1 MWPEKFG
8 SQNPPSTVAQL
19 YHPSWENCRADR
31 SWSKLIEMFRSFG
44 LSQNSQNMYVKTTKI
59 HPKSNDV
66 PCLVRDVCGS
76 MCFVY
81 HHCPSDLMAMLDPSW
96 DTSQLCTE
104 NSQDALLRCRWPLL
118 LITKV
123 EQSRL
128 VRDVITGCCF
138 QLSSAGP
145 IWSNLVQ
152 SGPQSKS
159 VKFENQIELN
169 QPPVNFVTSL
179 NHPASTTTLD
189 QIGSDWIR
197 LDQIGSDWISH
208 DFRS

>member
-1 MWPEKFG
+1 MVI
-8 SQNPPSTVAQL
+8 SPPNVTRCDQRNSGHKTH
-19 YHPSWENCRADR
+19 HPLSPSCITQVGRTAELIETDR

-44 LSQNSQNMYVKTTKI
+44 LSQNSQNIYVKTTKI

-128 VRDVITGCCF
+128 VRDVITGCSF

-152 SGPQSKS
+152 SNS

-169 QPPVNFVTSL
+169 QPPVKFC
-179 NHPASTTTLD
+179 HIP
-189 QIGSDWIR
+189 
-197 LDQIGSDWISH
+197 
-208 DFRS
+208 